1 MHRDGRTL
9 REHGALRLVALA
21 TATTGDRYVLF
32 WGEAMIGGGF
42 PTLAAAVAR
51 FEALRDAADAADTRG
66 APPAA
71 RGDSPAGGAEAP
83 PCQDRPANLTDL
95 DEYRRRR
102 RR

>member
-1 MHRDGRTL
+1 
-9 REHGALRLVALA
+9 LVALTTA
-21 TATTGDRYVLF
+21 TAGDRYVLF

-51 FEALRDAADAADTRG
+51 FEALLDAAITRG
-66 APPAA
+66 ESPPA
-71 RGDSPAGGAEAP
+71 RTDSPAGGAEALP
-83 PCQDRPANLTDL
+83 PQDRPANLTDL